1 MENLSILI
9 MLTLILSSS
18 MVVLSSNSLYSALF
32 LILSYLAAAITLLLL
47 KSKFIAFFFHFNFQ
61 IFFIKTDIIDK
72 NIMVYSLVK
81 TITNNLFNIELIGFS
96 LVPKFFLGFSAFYYF
111 QFI

>member
-1 MENLSILI
+1 M
-9 MLTLILSSS
+9 
-18 MVVLSSNSLYSALF
+18 F
-32 LILSYLAAAITLLLL
+32 LILSYLAATITLLLL
-47 KSKFIAFFFHFNFQ
+47 KSEFIASLFHFNFQ

-96 LVPKFFLGFSAFYYF
+96 LVPKFFFRVFSLLLLSIYISLIAYNQRYFFYLVQKILIAFNSILFFY
-111 QFI
+111 

>member
-1 MENLSILI
+1 M
-9 MLTLILSSS
+9 
-18 MVVLSSNSLYSALF
+18 F
-32 LILSYLAAAITLLLL
+32 LILSYLAATITLLLL
-47 KSKFIAFFFHFNFQ
+47 KSEFIASLFHFNFQ

>member
-1 MENLSILI
+1 M
-9 MLTLILSSS
+9 
-18 MVVLSSNSLYSALF
+18 F
-32 LILSYLAAAITLLLL
+32 LILSYLAATITLLLL
-47 KSKFIAFFFHFNFQ
+47 KSEFIASLFHFNFQ

-96 LVPKFFLGFSAFYYF
+96 LVPEFFLGFSALLLSIYISLIAYNQRYFFYLVQKILIAFNSILFFY
-111 QFI
+111 